1 MQCNI
6 TKAKAVAFAI
16 GVLLATLVQ
25 GETWSLIKNNS
36 YTDTTIAWKYMQFW
50 SSLDGGTTGAV
61 GVALSASDDFI
72 VCGGKYLRSGR
83 KANYDGGSGIMNFG
97 GNSLQLGDANT
108 EGSFWLDSFT
118 TARFERG
125 GLILKKG
132 DLRFTTY
139 NDAGA
144 PWSIE
149 GLVTVQASASTP
161 FRFYM
166 DDIKISNKTATVSA
180 ALVGTS
186 GTGIRIGKGTSAQTT
201 QATVVFS
208 NPSGYKGS
216 VVVGNGKCA
225 NDGEI
230 WGCKALFGAMSGADA
245 ITVESGGCFGVKDA
259 DTEISAANVSLESG
273 ARLQVDVRGAMV
285 KATTSLTVA
294 AGTQIC
300 IGNTFIGTEPIIRWP
315 ILQGPAN
322 SAFSE
327 ASFEVVRL
335 NSCEN
340 DDVGL
345 EVVIDDV
352 AGTKTLYVSM
362 TSMKPVVSQVLSLP
376 YEGAKEKVY
385 NNVSNTSMTNRSS
398 WSDGELPHSWAD
410 YYTTNSLR
418 TPVTPE
424 SRFTFPGDSLTL
436 DTGANFAI
444 FSNGLEVP
452 RLKLMGTSQILAGQ
466 GSLPYIVATGGIEV
480 VGSPKLAS
488 WDSRRITLA
497 SEMTGTGDIRCLGIT
512 GSSSAPQG
520 IYAFEGLNTNFF
532 GTISVSQS
540 IKNDS
545 YRPMLYLFDGRNLG
559 GRLPEFNP
567 RALSLTSRACV
578 CVTNEDRAVV
588 MAGDVNRG
596 VYINVCGGFYPRQE
610 SSVLEVRQP
619 ILLNGKLQ
627 LEGPGRTVL
636 AGEMTFEAADKTVSD
651 LPRANSN
658 LVDVAANATLVAANP
673 GCLDGCAVTL
683 NAGSK
688 LVLRVDATDA
698 DLTRYGVRLAKTGSS
713 LALDGSF
720 GGTLPLELEAASE
733 APVRETTVGLVTV
746 PTGSALE
753 ATLRAA
759 IPTNLPR
766 LWRKTRQRLTFIED
780 AQSGLTTAALVVEPV
795 GMVVIV
801 L

>member
-25 GETWSLIKNNS
+25 GETWSLISNNS
-36 YTDTTIAWKYMQFW
+36 NGTIVWNNLQYW
-50 SSLDGGTTGAV
+50 SSVEGGTN
-61 GVALSASDDFI
+61 GVAGVVPSPFDDFVI
-72 VCGGKYLRSGR
+72 IGGKRLRSGN
-83 KANYDGGSGIMNFG
+83 KNNYGDKTGAMNFG
-97 GNSLQLGDANT
+97 GNSLQLGDAST
-108 EGSFWLDSFT
+108 EGALWIDAHT
-118 TARFERG
+118 TARFDHD

-132 DLRFTTY
+132 ALCFSSY
-139 NDAGA
+139 NTHGE
-144 PWSIE
+144 PWCVD
-149 GLVTVQASASTP
+149 GKVTVQALASSP
-161 FRFYM
+161 FSIFT
-166 DDIKISNKTATVSA
+166 DDGNNRMSNVTVVVAA
-180 ALVGTS
+180 ALVGET
-186 GTGIRIGKGTSAQTT
+186 GTGIRIGGASSAHAPQVTF
-201 QATVVFS
+201 VFS

-216 VVVGNGKCA
+216 VVVGDGRYA
-225 NDGEI
+225 NNGEI
-230 WGCKALFGAMSGADA
+230 WGSMALFGAMSGVDA
-245 ITVESGGCFGVKDA
+245 ITVESGGCFGANDTDA
-259 DTEISAANVSLESG
+259 EISAANVSFESG
-273 ARLQVDVRGAMV
+273 ARLQVNVRGSMV
-285 KATTSLTVA
+285 KATTSLAVA

-300 IGNTFIGTEPIIRWP
+300 LGNTFNGSEPIIRWP

-327 ASFEVVRL
+327 ASFDVVRL

-340 DDVGL
+340 GNVGL
-345 EVVIDDV
+345 EVVTDNV

-362 TSMKPVVSQVLSLP
+362 KSMVTQILSLP
-376 YEGAKEKVY
+376 NEGIKERG
-385 NNVSNTSMTNRSS
+385 NSSMTNRLS
-398 WSDGELPHSWAD
+398 WSDGELPHTEAD
-410 YYTTNSLR
+410 YYTKTKLS
-418 TPVTPE
+418 TPVMLD
-424 SRFTFPGDSLTL
+424 SRFTFQGDSLTL
-436 DTGANFAI
+436 DSGSTFAV
-444 FSNGLEVP
+444 FSKGLELP
-452 RLKLMGTSQILAGQ
+452 RLKLKGTSQILSGQ

-532 GTISVSQS
+532 GTVSVSQS

-567 RALSLTSRACV
+567 RALSLADRACV
-578 CVTNEDRAVV
+578 CVTNEDRAVT
-588 MAGDVNRG
+588 MAGDLNRG
-596 VYINVCGGFYPRQE
+596 VYINVCGGFYPNH
-610 SSVLEVRQP
+610 SAAVIEVRQP

-627 LEGPGRTVL
+627 LEGAGRTVL
-636 AGEMTFEAADKTVSD
+636 AGEMTFEAADKTVSG